1 MFLWVLLCV
10 NPFAKDRPEARFIKS
25 MIATDTMTIG
35 LVDWDTV
42 LATLKGFI
50 KVQKWLGSAP
60 QEKSAEVYSKSVS
73 KPPSGG
79 LPAWSLKDV

>member
-1 MFLWVLLCV
+1 M

-50 KVQKWLGSAP
+50 KVQKWLGDAP
-60 QEKSAEVYSKSVS
+60 QGKKSAEVYSTTVS
-73 KPPSGG
+73 QAPSGG
-79 LPAWSLKDV
+79 LPAWTLKE